1 MKPLLYTF
9 VSEETLHSMA
19 VTFYACV
26 KLRSRL
32 SMNTEKHWSQK
43 VNPHIFATCS
53 KSIFLPMIPVKKCTF
68 LPVRRRSIWAR
79 PIFLPAMQT

>member
-26 KLRSRL
+26 F
-32 SMNTEKHWSQK
+32 
-43 VNPHIFATCS
+43 PCS
-53 KSIFLPMIPVKKCTF
+53 LI
-68 LPVRRRSIWAR
+68 IWIGSFTQA
-79 PIFLPAMQT
+79 